1 MKKQVSQYTEHIKAL
16 ESMKKYPKELYV
28 LGDTSFLN
36 RPKVS
41 IVGTRRPS
49 IYTQHQTQN
58 LALALSKRGICLVS
72 GAAMGVDALVH
83 QAAGYGNTIA
93 VVANSL
99 DIRYPAVNRNII
111 EGIEKEGLVISQFP
125 VTTKAAPWSFV
136 VRNELV
142 VALGDVLIVTE
153 ADESSGSMRS
163 VEFALKMAKDIYVL
177 PQQLGQSNGTNK
189 LLEEG
194 LAKPI
199 YNIENFA
206 NKYGVIPQNVVTPK
220 DDFFYFCQTSPTF
233 DDAISKF
240 SDRVYEAELE
250 GLICIENGLVRLV

>member
-1 MKKQVSQYTEHIKAL
+1 MISQYKEHIEVL
-16 ESMKKYPKELYV
+16 ESMKKYPKELYS
-28 LGDTSFLN
+28 LGDVSLLK

-41 IVGTRRPS
+41 MVGTRRPS
-49 IYTQHQTQN
+49 IYTQHQTKS
-58 LALALSKRGICLVS
+58 LASALSKRGVCLVS

-83 QAAGYGNTIA
+83 QGAGYANTIA

-99 DIRYPAVNRNII
+99 DIRYPAVNRHII
-111 EGIEKEGLVISQFP
+111 EGIEKEGLLLSQFP

-142 VALGDVLIVTE
+142 VALGDILIVTE
-153 ADESSGSMRS
+153 ADENSGSMRS
-163 VEFALKMAKDIYVL
+163 VEFALKMGKEIYVL

-189 LLEEG
+189 LLDEG

-199 YNIENFA
+199 YNIETFVNI
-206 NKYGVIPQNVVTPK
+206 YGVIPKNEVIAK

-233 DDAISKF
+233 DDAVSKF
-240 SDRVYEAELE
+240 SDRIYEAELE
-250 GLICIENGLVRLV
+250 GLIYIENGLVQLV

>member
-1 MKKQVSQYTEHIKAL
+1 MKKQVSQYKEHIQPL
-16 ESMKKYPKELYV
+16 ESMKKYPQELYV
-28 LGDTSFLN
+28 LGNTSFLT

-58 LALALSKRGICLVS
+58 LASALSKRGVCLVS

-83 QAAGYGNTIA
+83 QGAGYDNTIA

-99 DIRYPAVNRNII
+99 DIRYPTVNRHII
-111 EGIEKEGLVISQFP
+111 EGIENEGLLISQFP
-125 VTTKAAPWSFV
+125 NTTKAAPWSFV

-153 ADESSGSMRS
+153 ADENSGSMRS
-163 VEFALKMAKDIYVL
+163 VEFALKMGKEIYVL
-177 PQQLGQSNGTNK
+177 PQQLGHSNGTNK
-189 LLEEG
+189 LLAEG
-194 LAKPI
+194 LAKAI
-199 YNIENFA
+199 YDIESFA
-206 NKYGVIPQNVVTPK
+206 NKYGIVPQNELVPK
-220 DDFFYFCQTSPTF
+220 DEFFYFCQTSPTF
-233 DDAISKF
+233 DDAVLKF